1 VALTLLFAING
12 YSYVTPPKIFCLSA
26 RNLTFLWSSVRFT
39 FSWHTSFFS
48 FCLHPLPLTLPVDY
62 HHDNL
67 NPSSI
72 PPRTIISRANA
83 IFTRRGIRPKQHL
96 SEPRPGAVSVMER
109 RAHADRVE
117 RLPDDLPDDMGKFMF
132 CCMACDDAQSCLF
145 GSDLM
150 IEVRVR

>member
-1 VALTLLFAING
+1 MALTVLSANNG

-26 RNLTFLWSSVRFT
+26 KNLTFLWSSVRCIFP
-39 FSWHTSFFS
+39 WHTSS
-48 FCLHPLPLTLPVDY
+48 FRFCPPVLILPVDY

-83 IFTRRGIRPKQHL
+83 IFARRGIRPKQHL

-132 CCMACDDAQSCLF
+132 CCITRGDAQSCLF
-145 GSDLM
+145 DLDLM